1 MSDNFFKFISVY
13 ETAKMDA
20 LTASLMKIREL
31 LDNEPS
37 KEIHFD
43 YTDITLNEFDHI
55 CDFGL
60 HVTSTIFINENGKL
74 CVLDDCDNEIDI
86 DKVDANS
93 IINIVSKIVAN
104 MN

>member
-1 MSDNFFKFISVY
+1 MDENFFKFISVY
-13 ETAKMDA
+13 EMAKMDA
-20 LTASLMKIREL
+20 LKASLMKVREL

-43 YTDITLNEFDHI
+43 QTDITLNEFDNR
-55 CDFGL
+55 CDFGHHL
-60 HVTSTIFINENGKL
+60 TSTIFINENGEL
-74 CVLDDCDNEIDI
+74 CVLDDCDNEISI

-93 IINIVSKIVAN
+93 IINIVSKIVLD